1 MNLEKN
7 IKDVIAKQMEEG
19 MVEKLVAEQLEKGIS
34 KALENLFSSYGDVTD
49 IIKEKLKSVIV
60 PYLENYDYSK
70 YITKL
75 DHVLVEVLQNT
86 TLENR
91 NLLNNFKELM
101 SEEAAAEKTIKLSD
115 LYAKWMNYVAK
126 NVETDGL
133 EVEFDDGP
141 EYEAVEVSVNVER
154 NEDRTWSIFEYAT
167 IFFECDHD
175 EEMNFEIPISL
186 YKNGKDKEWDLKYNS
201 VHDLKSLRHLN
212 EFEIL
217 LMRLSQNGVGIILDI
232 EWENDEVTPEEE
244 PEPSF

>member
-7 IKDVIAKQMEEG
+7 IKDVITKQMEEG

-34 KALENLFSSYGDVTD
+34 KALENLFSSYGDVTG
-49 IIKEKLKSVIV
+49 IIKSKLKSVIV

-91 NLLNNFKELM
+91 NLLNNFKDLM
-101 SEEAAAEKTIKLSD
+101 SEEAAEEKTIKLSD
-115 LYAKWMNYVAK
+115 LFAKWMNYVAK

-133 EVEFDDGP
+133 EVEFHDGP

-154 NEDRTWSIFEYAT
+154 NEDRSWSSFEYAA
-167 IFFECDHD
+167 ILFECDHD

-186 YKNGKDKEWDLKYNS
+186 YKYRANKEWDLKYNS

>member
-34 KALENLFSSYGDVTD
+34 KALENLFSSYGDVTG
-49 IIKEKLKSVIV
+49 IIKSKLKSVIV

-75 DHVLVEVLQNT
+75 DYVLVEVLQNT

-101 SEEAAAEKTIKLSD
+101 SEEAAEKTVKLSD
-115 LYAKWMNYVAK
+115 LFAKWMNYVAK

-154 NEDRTWSIFEYAT
+154 NEDRSWSSFEHAT
-167 IFFECDHD
+167 ILFECDHD
-175 EEMNFEIPISL
+175 EEMNFEIPISF
-186 YKNGKDKEWDLKYNS
+186 YKNGTDKEWDLRYNS
-201 VHDLKSLRHLN
+201 VHDLKSIRHLN

-232 EWENDEVTPEEE
+232 EWENDAVTPEEE

>member
-1 MNLEKN
+1 MNLETN

-19 MVEKLVAEQLEKGIS
+19 IVEKIVAEQLEKGIS
-34 KALENLFSSYGDVTD
+34 KALEHLFSSYGDVTEV
-49 IIKEKLKSVIV
+49 IKSKLKSVIV

-75 DHVLVEVLQNT
+75 DHVLVGVLQNT

-91 NLLNNFKELM
+91 NLLNNFKGLM
-101 SEEAAAEKTIKLSD
+101 SGETEKTIKLSD
-115 LYAKWMNYVAK
+115 LFAKWKNYVAK
-126 NVETDGL
+126 NVETDEL

-141 EYEAVEVSVNVER
+141 EYEEVEVSVNVER
-154 NEDRTWSIFEYAT
+154 NEDRSWSSFEHAT
-167 IFFECDHD
+167 ILFECDHD
-175 EEMNFEIPISL
+175 EEMNFEIPISF
-186 YKNGKDKEWDLKYNS
+186 YKNGTDKEWDLRYNS

-217 LMRLSQNGVGIILDI
+217 LMKLSQNGVGIILDI
-232 EWENDEVTPEEE
+232 EWENDSVTPEEE

>member
-1 MNLEKN
+1 MNLETN

-34 KALENLFSSYGDVTD
+34 KALEHLFSSYGDVTE
-49 IIKEKLKSVIV
+49 IIKSKLKSVIV
-60 PYLENYDYSK
+60 PYLENYDYSD

-75 DHVLVEVLQNT
+75 DHVLVGVLQNT
-86 TLENR
+86 TIENR

-101 SEEAAAEKTIKLSD
+101 SGETEKTIKLSD
-115 LYAKWMNYVAK
+115 LFAEWMNYVAK
-126 NVETDGL
+126 NVETDEL
-133 EVEFDDGP
+133 EVEFDDRP

-154 NEDRTWSIFEYAT
+154 NEDRSWSSFEHAT
-167 IFFECDHD
+167 ILFECDHD
-175 EEMNFEIPISL
+175 EEMNFEIPISF
-186 YKNGKDKEWDLKYNS
+186 YKNGTDKEWDLRYNS

-232 EWENDEVTPEEE
+232 EWENDAVTPEKE

>member
-1 MNLEKN
+1 MNLETN

-19 MVEKLVAEQLEKGIS
+19 IVEKIVAEQLEKGIS
-34 KALENLFSSYGDVTD
+34 KALEHLFSSYGDVTEV
-49 IIKEKLKSVIV
+49 IESKLKSVIV

-75 DHVLVEVLQNT
+75 DHVLVGVLQNT
-86 TLENR
+86 TIENR
-91 NLLNNFKELM
+91 NLLNNFKGLM
-101 SEEAAAEKTIKLSD
+101 SGETEKTIKLSD
-115 LYAKWMNYVAK
+115 LFAKWMNYVAK
-126 NVETDGL
+126 NVETDEL

-154 NEDRTWSIFEYAT
+154 NEDRSWSTFEHAT
-167 IFFECDHD
+167 ILFECDHD
-175 EEMNFEIPISL
+175 EEMNFEIPISF
-186 YKNGKDKEWDLKYNS
+186 YKNGTDKEWDLRYNS

-232 EWENDEVTPEEE
+232 EWENDSVTPEEE